1 MLESAALLRLGPSP
15 PPRRPLTHSHS
26 FHPLPTSRTPPK
38 MLSSLALLAL
48 AAASPAVAQ
57 LSLMRA
63 TSEFLDASFQV
74 QNLTLLLLLLPYS
87 SAPFQP
93 SLYRSPTLRT
103 ACFRS
108 PTFTWSTVPGALH
121 QCENTN
127 VVFFQTGSD
136 RPLDL
141 LFLPSSSV
149 PDSLRTGTT
158 TIEEAIAYNPL
169 QAIDGITT
177 ADNAAYDFELQ
188 IAEGT
193 VFEVSFRTASS
204 RPETRAHVVILRGRS
219 SDSSPMDLA
228 RLSAL
233 LAPS

>member
-1 MLESAALLRLGPSP
+1 MKSWARSAVRNEPVDVRIGAGGVCFCFSFGDDSPLVTRFTLLLLLLLLP
-15 PPRRPLTHSHS
+15 PKL
-26 FHPLPTSRTPPK
+26 K
-38 MLSSLALLAL
+38 MLSFALLAL

-57 LSLMRA
+57 LSVMRA
-63 TSEFLDASFQV
+63 TSELPDALNPLQKLMYCSPC
-74 QNLTLLLLLLPYS
+74 LLLPLY
-87 SAPFQP
+87 P
-93 SLYRSPTLRT
+93 SNHPPLHRSPTVRT
-103 ACFRS
+103 ASFRS
-108 PTFTWSTVPGALH
+108 SWSTVPGALH

-158 TIEEAIAYNPL
+158 TIEEAIAYSPL

-193 VFEVSFRTASS
+193 VFEVSCSITAWS
-204 RPETRAHVVILRGRS
+204 RRESEL
-219 SDSSPMDLA
+219 ML
-228 RLSAL
+228 
-233 LAPS
+233 